1 LLGSLERR
9 DLIRREAVSR
19 IQGEQQ
25 FSFKHGLIREVAYLT
40 LPRGERQR
48 CHRSTAE
55 FLEEV
60 ALRAGDADAMLAYH
74 WREAGRTD
82 RALEH
87 FIAAADIAG
96 RGWAKARAAQLYAQ
110 ALELVPEDDEEVGKG
125 VVKGG
130 AVGAAAVWHL
140 VDVEGGARG
149 RSPWDVVEG

>member
-1 LLGSLERR
+1 M
-9 DLIRREAVSR
+9 IRREAVSR

-48 CHRSTAE
+48 CHLATAE
-55 FLEEV
+55 YLEEV

-74 WREAGRTD
+74 WQEAGRSD

-110 ALELVPEDDEEVGKG
+110 ALELVPEDDEQLRKDL
-125 VVKGG
+125 VKRR
-130 AVGAAAVWHL
+130 AVAAAAVWHL
-140 VDVEGGARG
+140 IDVEGGARG
-149 RSPWDVVEG
+149 RSPWDVVED